1 MAERERANSRTSG
14 RLIDPFSIGHRGG
27 QPPLRGRRAAYFPA
41 RDDGGMTKPSSG
53 DRRWL
58 VSILLLT
65 TGVVIVLLTRAL
77 RGDSW
82 SEFIGTPRTASVG
95 LC

>member
-27 QPPLRGRRAAYFPA
+27 RLALRGRRAAYFPA
-41 RDDGGMTKPSSG
+41 RDDCGMTKPSSG

-58 VSILLLT
+58 ASILLLT
-65 TGVVIVLLTRAL
+65 TGVVIALLTRAL
-77 RGDSW
+77 RAHTRQGRG
-82 SEFIGTPRTASVG
+82 EPRSHS
-95 LC
+95 